1 LAVEKQ
7 VVIIYAVIND
17 YLVDVPPKKVGDY
30 EADLFRWLDS
40 DAPGMEIIKLLKAE
54 QNLTK
59 EIEEKI
65 KAGLE
70 SFTENFISQN

>member
-1 LAVEKQ
+1 
-7 VVIIYAVIND
+7 
-17 YLVDVPPKKVGDY
+17 VPVNKVADY

-40 DAPGMEIIKLLKAE
+40 DAVGIEIMKLLKQE

-70 SFTENFISQN
+70 SFTKDFVSKI